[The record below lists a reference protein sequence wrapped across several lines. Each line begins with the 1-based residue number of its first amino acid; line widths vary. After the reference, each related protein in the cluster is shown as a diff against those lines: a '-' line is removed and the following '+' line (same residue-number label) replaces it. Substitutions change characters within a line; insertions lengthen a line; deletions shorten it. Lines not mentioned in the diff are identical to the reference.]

1 MFEIS
6 SYKLSPSP
14 PFLPEKEK
22 EASIGNVKGKGKAFP
37 NRLRILKREME
48 F

>member
-6 SYKLSPSP
+6 SYKLSPCP

-22 EASIGNVKGKGKAFP
+22 ETSIGKVKGKGKAYL
-37 NRLRILKREME
+37 NKL
-48 F
+48 